1 MNDNKNNQRRLSRG
15 MSFLYGMRHKNEA
28 KNNDLDVSEDVN
40 ESIVE
45 SQIMSDNVAQSRRP
59 SDKDANNNVYTD
71 LEEGEFDVSPKKST
85 SDSDEFVEAFDE
97 EDELEDEELEVSQ
110 VVTEDADDE
119 SGQEEEDDGDDEE
132 DDDNEDDED
141 SDIEESDLT
150 EDSVQSANN
159 TVAEEQEEDEEM
171 EWEELGEEE
180 NVSNKSSNV
189 EHREAQD
196 DEEDDDEDYED
207 EADVSEEVQIQA
219 PVETENQEEEDDDSD
234 IEDEDSQEQDFED
247 EEDDSQD
254 EALEDLTDVT
264 QEVIHDDSLLG
275 EVNKQG
281 SVKSLSQRIT
291 ETQAQSIEVHEFHST
306 ASKSQDEET
315 VLDDIDG
322 NESSLFNTQEE
333 HIEEEHIEEEHVE
346 DELYADIQHEAG
358 FAIVPINIIHPNP
371 NQPRK
376 EFNEN
381 DLSELT
387 HSIINNGV
395 LQPIIVSKFENDGK
409 TNFKIVAGER
419 RYRAALL
426 AGLETMPC
434 IVKKDKTESDLFEI
448 SIIEN
453 LQRSALNPVEEA
465 MAYYSLASKYDYTQ
479 EQVAKAI
486 GKTRAHI
493 ANMLRLLNLPYTVKT
508 YLKNGDISIGHAKM
522 LVGLAN
528 AAMLADI
535 IVKKQLSVRELENL
549 LKQQKKDEFHEEISR
564 AVDSRILKPEIK
576 SGLDSYISKF
586 KKQGVDA
593 NFKFNAKSGSYDFTI
608 KTKEVNRLFEVLSML
623 DPFES

>member
-1 MNDNKNNQRRLSRG
+1 M
-15 MSFLYGMRHKNEA
+15 
-28 KNNDLDVSEDVN
+28 
-40 ESIVE
+40 
-45 SQIMSDNVAQSRRP
+45 
-59 SDKDANNNVYTD
+59 
-71 LEEGEFDVSPKKST
+71 
-85 SDSDEFVEAFDE
+85 
-97 EDELEDEELEVSQ
+97 
-110 VVTEDADDE
+110 
-119 SGQEEEDDGDDEE
+119 
-132 DDDNEDDED
+132 
-141 SDIEESDLT
+141 
-150 EDSVQSANN
+150 
-159 TVAEEQEEDEEM
+159 
-171 EWEELGEEE
+171 
-180 NVSNKSSNV
+180 
-189 EHREAQD
+189 
-196 DEEDDDEDYED
+196 
-207 EADVSEEVQIQA
+207 
-219 PVETENQEEEDDDSD
+219 
-234 IEDEDSQEQDFED
+234 
-247 EEDDSQD
+247 
-254 EALEDLTDVT
+254 EDLGDATD
-264 QEVIHDDSLLG
+264 EVIDDDSLLG
-275 EVNKQG
+275 EASKKNV
-281 SVKSLSQRIT
+281 VKSLSQRIT
-291 ETQAQSIEVHEFHST
+291 QTQAQSIEVHQFHST
-306 ASKSQDEET
+306 ASKSPEEET

-322 NESSLFNTQEE
+322 NESSLFNTQKEQGDIQEE
-333 HIEEEHIEEEHVE
+333 HIEEERIEEGHVE
-346 DELYADIQHEAG
+346 EGLYADIKNEAG
-358 FAIVPINIIHPNP
+358 FAIIPIDIIHPNP

-409 TNFKIVAGER
+409 ANFRIVAGER

-593 NFKFNAKSGSYDFTI
+593 NFKFNPKSGSYDFTI

-623 DPFES
+623 DPFEG